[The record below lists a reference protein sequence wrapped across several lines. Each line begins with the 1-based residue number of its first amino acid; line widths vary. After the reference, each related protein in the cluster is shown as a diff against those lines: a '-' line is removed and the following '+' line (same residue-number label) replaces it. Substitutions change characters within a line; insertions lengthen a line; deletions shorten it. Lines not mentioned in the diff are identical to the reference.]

1 MADRHDLLAA
11 MADKP
16 LQGFA
21 DVIGIDDADDT
32 GKEATDG
39 TGKEATDGTGKE
51 ATDGT
56 GKEATDGTG
65 IDPGRI
71 GEIPTVVPPPE
82 EEVL

>member
-1 MADRHDLLAA
+1 MSDAISAPSADSISEKDEQPNPFIPMADRHDLLAA

-39 TGKEATDGTGKE
+39 QGSGVFRCY
-51 ATDGT
+51 
-56 GKEATDGTG
+56 
-65 IDPGRI
+65 P
-71 GEIPTVVPPPE
+71 
-82 EEVL
+82 VLCGM